1 MSETACVYIV
11 DDEEAIRDSLALLLR
26 SVGIPTRLFP
36 DGGSFLAAYHAGM
49 RGCVVLDVRM
59 PRMGGLELQQE
70 LNRRGCSLPLIF
82 MSGHG
87 DVPMAVEA
95 MRAGAMDFLQKP
107 FHDEDMIRRVQ
118 RAMEQGE
125 RDSAALEEREGLR
138 RRFETLTPARARGGG
153 AHRLRRRQQGHRH
166 RPGPERA
173 HGGAAPG
180 PHHAEDGGP
189 RPGPPGA
196 DDAPPAG
203 LIPASLPLP
212 HRSGIDLAQCAPGTV
227 ASMLAQ
233 ALVSQPP

>member
-138 RRFETLTPARARGGG
+138 RRFETLTPREREVAERIVSGDANKVIAIDLDLSERTVELHRARIMQKMEARGL
-153 AHRLRRRQQGHRH
+153 AHLVQMMLHLQG
-166 RPGPERA
+166 
-173 HGGAAPG
+173 
-180 PHHAEDGGP
+180 
-189 RPGPPGA
+189 
-196 DDAPPAG
+196 
-203 LIPASLPLP
+203 
-212 HRSGIDLAQCAPGTV
+212 
-227 ASMLAQ
+227 
-233 ALVSQPP
+233 